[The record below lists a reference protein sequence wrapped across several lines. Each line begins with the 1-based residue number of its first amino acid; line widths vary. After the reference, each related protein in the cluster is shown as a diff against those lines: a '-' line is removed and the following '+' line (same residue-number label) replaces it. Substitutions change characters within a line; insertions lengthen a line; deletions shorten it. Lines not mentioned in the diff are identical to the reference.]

1 MNRDAAG
8 TQGDAS
14 SGALPSALHR
24 TLAGCARRAAL
35 RCVSMLLVLG
45 TGAFALAA
53 DGENLYQAYTDEAL
67 SEIASDWQSLTTEER
82 RDYFIEI
89 RRRMAEVGNRPEDA
103 ARPRIVGERRFGRII
118 PQPDGSVLRIEGV
131 VRYREGDPTRK
142 EPTRIEP
149 TGIEKEP
156 PPGYGT
162 GFEQRVERTAE
173 RGQPESATVPVVNVN
188 GVGNTEIAKQE
199 DSLETATGELEQSAQ
214 GRE

>member
-8 TQGDAS
+8 TKGDAS
-14 SGALPSALHR
+14 TGAFSRALP
-24 TLAGCARRAAL
+24 GCARRAAF
-35 RCVSMLLVLG
+35 RCASALLVLG

-53 DGENLYQAYTDEAL
+53 DGDNLYQAYTDEEL

-89 RRRMAEVGNRPEDA
+89 RRRMAEAGKKREDP
-103 ARPRIVGERRFGRII
+103 PRIVGERRFGRII

-131 VRYREGDPTRK
+131 VRYREGDATRTTGK
-142 EPTRIEP
+142 ATRDA
-149 TGIEKEP
+149 TGTAT

-162 GFEQRVERTAE
+162 GFEQRVEQTAE
-173 RGQPESATVPVVNVN
+173 RGQPASVAAPVVNVN
-188 GVGNTEIAKQE
+188 GINGVAQTEIVKQK
-199 DSLETATGELEQSAQ
+199 DSPETATGELEQSAQ